1 MTTNASQKGTVM
13 AARNDE
19 KRSAEQYRLLQTT
32 ALLKLYRQ
40 AHGVPAP
47 TPDAV
52 QAWVTAGGLRDENLR
67 ARAIDPFT
75 VLTDEEIDEIVKG
88 AH

>member
-1 MTTNASQKGTVM
+1 M

-19 KRSAEQYRLLQTT
+19 KRSAEQYRLLQAT

-40 AHGVPAP
+40 AHDGVPAS
-47 TPDAV
+47 TRDAV
-52 QAWVTAGGLRDENLR
+52 QAWVMAGGLRDENLR
-67 ARAIDPFT
+67 DGAVDPFT

-88 AH
+88 GQ